1 PPEAEVVQLPPPV
14 TSCGFPGFE
23 RNVPVPV
30 SVIFEFS
37 LAKADAT
44 PPAETVPVPK
54 LTLMRSHRM
63 WWLLAEALKF
73 GESPAGLDASIVEA
87 GVPLS
92 HPRARLISPT
102 PASPAL
108 KVRAFIVCSSFGG
121 FLLLRPFGQCQQG
134 CSGAQ
139 AGDGLRSGGNACD
152 IYWGLENGANRVGY
166 RLRCGASGKD
176 RCTTHCCHAWRPRT
190 GDDA

>member
-1 PPEAEVVQLPPPV
+1 
-14 TSCGFPGFE
+14 
-23 RNVPVPV
+23 
-30 SVIFEFS
+30 
-37 LAKADAT
+37 
-44 PPAETVPVPK
+44 
-54 LTLMRSHRM
+54 M

-134 CSGAQ
+134 CAQ
-139 AGDGLRSGGNACD
+139 VGDGLRTGENACA
-152 IYWGLENGANRVGY
+152 IYWGLGER
-166 RLRCGASGKD
+166 REQ
-176 RCTTHCCHAWRPRT
+176 AWIPT
-190 GDDA
+190 PVWS